1 MSCVGDVRGAD
12 TSTLH
17 LTIMSN
23 SICCSD
29 LLAARLCEL
38 RSSGIKLSLEVE
50 LCISPCC
57 IFATWPHRRSSFIFL
72 RRGSR
77 RLTLSLWA
85 LLRPVVSQ
93 DWRKGCSE
101 SYTSASQVLLKM
113 RSDDT
118 RAPSESLAPRALWT
132 FINWWWWRE
141 TAQLLPEVGVID
153 KSCRVLS
160 KNVPSVPRDKYHLHS
175 ALK

>member
-1 MSCVGDVRGAD
+1 MCAV
-12 TSTLH
+12 
-17 LTIMSN
+17 LTYPLCIAPLCQTPSAVV
-23 SICCSD
+23 IFF

-57 IFATWPHRRSSFIFL
+57 IFATWLHRCSSFIFL

-85 LLRPVVSQ
+85 LLRPVISQ

-101 SYTSASQVLLKM
+101 SYTSASQVHLKM

-118 RAPSESLAPRALWT
+118 RASSESLAPCTLWT
-132 FINWWWWRE
+132 FLNWWWWRE
-141 TAQLLPEVGVID
+141 TAHLLPEVGMID
-153 KSCRVLS
+153 KSCHVLS
-160 KNVPSVPRDKYHLHS
+160 KNVPSVLGDKHHS
-175 ALK
+175 RSTLLW